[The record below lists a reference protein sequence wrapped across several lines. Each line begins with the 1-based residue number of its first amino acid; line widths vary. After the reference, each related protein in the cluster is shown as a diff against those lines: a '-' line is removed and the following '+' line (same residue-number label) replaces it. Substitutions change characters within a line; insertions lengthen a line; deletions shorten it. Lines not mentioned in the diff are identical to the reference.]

1 MSYQTGYDRVGP
13 VAVANGADSASI
25 EGDVT
30 SQAGRAALVVTV
42 TATRNVEIFAEFGK
56 AADSYGSLPHS
67 VSELINAESGHAVT
81 DSGTKVLVIPL
92 NPALPKFEVY
102 ATNGTGSSA
111 TVTIDVGVRAHS

>member
-30 SQAGRAALVVTV
+30 SQSGRAALVITC
-42 TATRNVEIFAEFGK
+42 TATRNVEVFAQFGNED
-56 AADSYGSLPHS
+56 DSYGALPHS

-92 NPALPKFEVY
+92 NPALPKFEVF
-102 ATNGTGSSA
+102 ATNGTGESA
-111 TVTIDVGVRAHS
+111 TVTIDVGVRMHS